1 MIPITPEFLI
11 LVMAIAFFGLG
22 LLAII
27 TGIAILIS
35 KTVGGE
41 IKAITQQTTRLAQK
55 GIAEDVAG
63 LVGNASS
70 LIDAFNQLV
79 RTTTGI
85 GIFLVIVGIIMNA
98 LAFFLLIRFQ

>member
-1 MIPITPEFLI
+1 MLPLTPEMLI
-11 LVMAIAFFGLG
+11 MLMAIALFGLG
-22 LLAII
+22 LISIVAGII
-27 TGIAILIS
+27 ILIS

-41 IKAITQQTTRLAQK
+41 IKQITQQTANLAKK

-85 GIFLVIVGIIMNA
+85 GIFLVIVGIVMNG
-98 LAFFLLIRFQ
+98 LAFVLLSRFQ